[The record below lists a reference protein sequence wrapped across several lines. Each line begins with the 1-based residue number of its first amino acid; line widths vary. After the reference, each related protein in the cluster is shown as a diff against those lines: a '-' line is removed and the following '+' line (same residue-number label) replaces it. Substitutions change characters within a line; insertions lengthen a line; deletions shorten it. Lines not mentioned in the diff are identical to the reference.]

1 MDTKQSEPRA
11 EQRHL
16 WLKAALN
23 TVTGLFE
30 QLEENLFGAL
40 PVSPLHS
47 NLILHLST
55 HIFKHADQRVLALL
69 TNLLLL
75 LQDVL
80 KLDELIIELLNNSV
94 LLCLS
99 GSPLLVD
106 ALTESV
112 NLILH
117 ILGLPLL
124 SLFAHLLLLGEL
136 YVKRQAAFVHHL
148 HHFHLQLLACSLLLR
163 DLLGQV
169 AHFVI

>member
-80 KLDELIIELLNNSV
+80 KLDELIIELLNDSV

-106 ALTESV
+106 SLTESV

-124 SLFAHLLLLGEL
+124 SFFTHLLFLGEL

-148 HHFHLQLLACSLLLR
+148 HHLHLKLLACSLFL
-163 DLLGQV
+163 
-169 AHFVI
+169 